1 MKMDA
6 RINELF
12 RELVPETGKAD
23 SLAGELVRAACRLGY
38 RFYNDGDM
46 VGVGYGNET
55 CNAAAR
61 FLEHNGDAKIVRYT
75 QKLTENNYDERKY
88 EYNLCRLTGAVA
100 DYVEQNPSL
109 RQQETVD
116 MNSYYD
122 PKLDVDDSWLEE
134 DEDNEEEY

>member
-1 MKMDA
+1 MKMDV

-12 RELVPETGKAD
+12 KKLVPAVGKAD
-23 SLAGELVRAACRLGY
+23 SLAGELVRATCRLGY

-61 FLEHNGDAKIVRYT
+61 FLEHNGNDKIVRYV
-75 QKLTENNYDERKY
+75 QRLAENNYDERKY
-88 EYNLCRLTGAVA
+88 EYNLCRLTGTVA

-122 PKLDVDDSWLEE
+122 PKLDVDDSECEE
-134 DEDNEEEY
+134 W

>member
-23 SLAGELVRAACRLGY
+23 SLAGEFVRAACRLGY

-46 VGVGYGNET
+46 VDVGYGKET

-61 FLEHNGDAKIVRYT
+61 FLEHNGNDKIVRYV
-75 QKLTENNYDERKY
+75 QKLAENNYDERKY
-88 EYNLCRLTGAVA
+88 EYNLCRLTGAVS

-116 MNSYYD
+116 MYDYYD
-122 PKLDVDDSWLEE
+122 PELDVDDSDSE
-134 DEDNEEEY
+134 DEEY